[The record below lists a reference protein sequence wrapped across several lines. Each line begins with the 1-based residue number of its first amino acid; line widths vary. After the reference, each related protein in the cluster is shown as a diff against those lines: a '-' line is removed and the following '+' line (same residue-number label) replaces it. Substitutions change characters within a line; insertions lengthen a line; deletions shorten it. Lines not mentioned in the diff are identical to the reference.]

1 MEKIKSIL
9 ISRIFY
15 SQTRGRHCAPLRTT
29 IPTEPNCSKK
39 MCFCT
44 WSEVPIKYLHHF
56 MRGGQGEMPQF
67 GFFNLASFQHGN
79 FCQKKTLIK
88 LKTC

>member
-29 IPTEPNCSKK
+29 IPLEPNCSKK
-39 MCFCT
+39 KNVF
-44 WSEVPIKYLHHF
+44 LHVVGSSDQIF
-56 MRGGQGEMPQF
+56 TPFYAGWPR
-67 GFFNLASFQHGN
+67 
-79 FCQKKTLIK
+79 
-88 LKTC
+88 

>member
-39 MCFCT
+39 MCFA
-44 WSEVPIKYLHHF
+44 
-56 MRGGQGEMPQF
+56 RGRKFRSNIYIILCGVAKVKCHSLAF
-67 GFFNLASFQHGN
+67 LIWLAFNMETFA
-79 FCQKKTLIK
+79 KKTRL
-88 LKTC
+88 LN